1 MLVVSALRQAQ
12 GPIVE
17 AQLSSVETWL
27 VSTLPKRFY
36 RGCLNT
42 KMSQRIVRLK

>member
-27 VSTLPKRFY
+27 VSTLPKRF
-36 RGCLNT
+36 
-42 KMSQRIVRLK
+42 